1 MAHVHDTP
9 TVSAEEEGLIQP
21 ALAVVQST
29 ADENLVCAET
39 DQRLAAASFQDR
51 DVSQMHDPGAEI
63 ISQKNQIVA
72 SKDST
77 WCRRNT
83 FREAE
88 IGQMMMR
95 CDDSN

>member
-1 MAHVHDTP
+1 MAHVDDTP

-39 DQRLAAASFQDR
+39 DQCLVAARFQDR
-51 DVSQMHDPGAEI
+51 DVPQMHDPGAEI
-63 ISQKNQIVA
+63 VSQKNKIVA

-77 WCRRNT
+77 RCRRNT
-83 FREAE
+83 FREAA

-95 CDDSN
+95 RKDSN